1 MQIDEILAA
10 DKELAAEIAL
20 DLKKLDQDNE
30 EDSDNENRG
39 NGVLKK
45 AAIDVVVLSDVTNSS
60 IISKNRSES
69 RKGRPSRLSLSS
81 VASHQS
87 NKSIVADKSLNM
99 PVKKTPSTSNK
110 ASPSSTRVSPSNKG
124 CPNSIKVSPVSIKE
138 AHGSNRVSPSSNKV
152 SPSSNKS
159 SPKEK
164 YCSQN
169 LTDETDTDTD

>member
-39 NGVLKK
+39 SGVLKK
-45 AAIDVVVLSDVTNSS
+45 AVIDVVLLNDIRNIS
-60 IISKNRSES
+60 IVSKNRSKS
-69 RKGRPSRLSLSS
+69 WQGRPSRLSSS
-81 VASHQS
+81 TVASHQS
-87 NKSIVADKSLNM
+87 NKSNVADKSLNI
-99 PVKKTPSTSNK
+99 PVNKTLSTSNK

-124 CPNSIKVSPVSIKE
+124 SPNSIKVSPVSIKE
-138 AHGSNRVSPSSNKV
+138 AHGSNRVLQSSNKV
-152 SPSSNKS
+152 SPSSDKS

-169 LTDETDTDTD
+169 LTDETDTD